1 MRVLAL
7 MKAMTSV
14 AAVAVLTSGCLQEP
28 NEADNIVEVFGAF
41 SGAEQAAFES
51 SLVEFETSSGI
62 DIRYTASSDFTT
74 FIRSRVLGGDPPDIA
89 LFPQPGLLL
98 NIAARGSLVPIEDY
112 LDVDTF
118 NETLIPGFLDA
129 TTDPEGVIWGAPMRM
144 AVKSLVWVPNPDFEE
159 AGYSLEPGVVP
170 GPPRRERRDAADGTP
185 PWCIGYESGAATGW
199 VGTDW
204 IEEMVL
210 RIGGPE
216 VYDQWVN
223 HEIPFNDPVVKAA
236 FDAYGEIV
244 FGDGLVAG
252 GSGSIITTPFGPAG
266 NTAFD
271 DPPRCYM
278 QRQGNFITGFFPED
292 VQAELDDPDEP
303 FAFPPF
309 EGGYEG
315 QPILGGGDLAAL
327 LSAGDDASIQV
338 MQFLTSDQFGAE
350 WAQAGGWLSPHAT
363 FDLNNYPDETTRRI
377 AAIASEGD
385 VFRFDGSD
393 SMPAQVGSGTFWTGM
408 VEWTSGSKTTDEVLD
423 EIEEGWPD

>member
-1 MRVLAL
+1 M
-7 MKAMTSV
+7 

-28 NEADNIVEVFGAF
+28 NQADNIVEVFGAF
-41 SGAEQAAFES
+41 SGDEQAAFEAS
-51 SLVEFETSSGI
+51 IADFEASSGI
-62 DIRYTASSDFTT
+62 DVRYTASSDFTT
-74 FIRSRVLGGDPPDIA
+74 FIRSRVLGGDPPDVA

-98 NIAARGSLVPIEDY
+98 NIAARGALVPIDEY
-112 LDVDTF
+112 LDVDQL

-129 TTDPEGVIWGAPMRM
+129 TTDEDGVVWGAPMRM
-144 AVKSLVWVPNPDFEE
+144 AVKSLVWVPNPQFED
-159 AGYSLEPGVVP
+159 AGYSLEPP
-170 GPPRRERRDAADGTP
+170 SFQDLLSESEEIEADGTA

-210 RIGGPE
+210 RIAGPE

-223 HEIPFNDPVVKAA
+223 HEIPFNDPVIKEA
-236 FDAYGEIV
+236 FNEYGEIV

-252 GSGSIITTPFGPAG
+252 GSGSIVTTPFGTAG
-266 NTAFD
+266 NGAFD

-278 QRQGNFITGFFPED
+278 QRQGNFIAGFFPED
-292 VQAELDDPDEP
+292 VQANLDTRTNL
-303 FAFPPF
+303 FAFPPYD
-309 EGGYEG
+309 GGYDG

-327 LSAGDDASIQV
+327 LNRGDAASEEF
-338 MQFLTSDQFGAE
+338 MRFLTSDQFGAE

-363 FDLNNYPDETTRRI
+363 FDLDNYADETTRRI
-377 AAIASEGD
+377 AAIASDAD

-408 VEWTSGSKTTDEVLD
+408 VEWTSGAKTTDQVVD